1 MKLILAL
8 SLCLMLPIHAM
19 DSEKNAPH
27 THLLAQT
34 TEASAQRI
42 KQARRKKIAAAVFI
56 TLLTTGGA
64 ALNGV
69 STYLSLQPITH
80 QVFPYTEQ
88 LPANNATC
96 TYQTTIAQRHEQ
108 ETSLPIANPF
118 GAPKP
123 TLDSERCF
131 ADQTAIPDT
140 YCDCKT
146 PPCKVIL
153 ETCQDKDPSKK
164 NVVAASMGAVF
175 IQLCVLVTYLATY
188 VTPQ

>member
-8 SLCLMLPIHAM
+8 SLLCILPLHAM
-19 DSEKNAPH
+19 DQEKTAHDPH
-27 THLLAQT
+27 THLLVQT
-34 TEASAQRI
+34 SQTSAQHI
-42 KQARRKKIAAAVFI
+42 KQNRRKKITVATFI
-56 TLLTTGGA
+56 TMLTVAGVS
-64 ALNGV
+64 LNGV

-96 TYQTTIAQRHEQ
+96 SYQKTVAKKYTQ
-108 ETSLPIANPF
+108 EPTFPIANPF
-118 GAPKP
+118 GIHKP
-123 TLDSERCF
+123 TLEECF
-131 ADQTAIPDT
+131 ANQTIVSDT
-140 YCDCKT
+140 HCDCAI

-175 IQLCVLVTYLATY
+175 TQLCLWVAYCATYL
-188 VTPQ
+188 TPQ